1 MARHAS
7 TAASAASAASRRALF
22 GYSSP
27 TATGADTAR
36 IVFRRRG
43 ARQRVE
49 WDDFRSTPG
58 LGSST
63 RDPLSPPPLFHAFP
77 FSLSLPLR
85 VSRRPPARARLL
97 RQQRHQPRRR
107 RRARRRPRRQK
118 RDGARRRRRRD
129 RTDDA
134 SNLGRGE
141 RARGDV
147 PEPRGGMVGDVSRP
161 RRAVSR
167 ERKRAGERIPR
178 PRRISRRRRRARFEH
193 GGSRAGRRG
202 VAFGG
207 ASSLRLRPRGHFRAA
222 RARLRRLQRRSR
234 LSKTMLRVSRAPSSR
249 VQRLRQRRL
258 EFERRR
264 R

>member
-7 TAASAASAASRRALF
+7 TAASRRALF

-43 ARQRVE
+43 ARQRV
-49 WDDFRSTPG
+49 DGTISARPPG
-58 LGSST
+58 SDHLHAI
-63 RDPLSPPPLFHAFP
+63 LFHPLPSFTPSP
-77 FSLSLPLR
+77 FFSLPLR

-178 PRRISRRRRRARFEH
+178 PRRISRRRRHARFEH